1 MLRRQ
6 QKLESRKFKMLE
18 MLQIKLEMPL
28 KLKLRNL
35 EKRQLRKNRMIKM
48 PPKKLNWQL
57 MKLNIKLSS
66 IGLPLFKLKRMLKMQ
81 MHLREQ
87 KRD

>member
-1 MLRRQ
+1 
-6 QKLESRKFKMLE
+6 MLE

-35 EKRQLRKNRMIKM
+35 EKRQLRKKRMIKM
-48 PPKKLNWQL
+48 PLKKLNWQL
-57 MKLNIKLSS
+57 MRLNIKLSS
-66 IGLPLFKLKRMLKMQ
+66 IGLPLFKLKRTLKTQ